1 MVLPKNNKNSFY
13 VLFVHYCRS
22 YLRWHIFRSFV
33 WEVAPWNYFSSSKQP
48 QKCFPKLTSQIK
60 PFLRSI
66 LTQMFVSSKRRCSI
80 PPPLTHFI
88 PIPYLQH
95 FLSGAAETPRIIL
108 VRWPRCQLKLAG
120 TENSITDTPR
130 RVKWEVGGPGG
141 KWRLRWVRNGEDRPF
156 PSSWQAGR
164 DREARSEDGPTLKH
178 TEALEAQKEED
189 EQKW

>member
-1 MVLPKNNKNSFY
+1 MFC
-13 VLFVHYCRS
+13 LFIIVT
-22 YLRWHIFRSFV
+22 
-33 WEVAPWNYFSSSKQP
+33 
-48 QKCFPKLTSQIK
+48 LTSDDIFLEALSEKLQHETISLLQNNPK
-60 PFLRSI
+60 SVSQNWPDETFLRCI
-66 LTQMFVSSKRRCSI
+66 LSQMFVSSKSRCSI

-95 FLSGAAETPRIIL
+95 FLSGAAEMPRIIL

-164 DREARSEDGPTLKH
+164 DRELKARSEDGPALKH